1 MTVRGT
7 GKAVVKAS
15 VPKSGIYGSASK
27 NITVTITPKRPAVQ
41 AKNIKK
47 KKLQISWKRNKRA
60 SGYVIY
66 VASNSKFKKLK
77 KYTVKRTLSKKIVS
91 KLKKGNKYWIR
102 MRAYKTADGKKI
114 YSSYSKT
121 KAVKIRR

>member
-91 KLKKGNKYWIR
+91 KLKKG
-102 MRAYKTADGKKI
+102 
-114 YSSYSKT
+114 
-121 KAVKIRR
+121 